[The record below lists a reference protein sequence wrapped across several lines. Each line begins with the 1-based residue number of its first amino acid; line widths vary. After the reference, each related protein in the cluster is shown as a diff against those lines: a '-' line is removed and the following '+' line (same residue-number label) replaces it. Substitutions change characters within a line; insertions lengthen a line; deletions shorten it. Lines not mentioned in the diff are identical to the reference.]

1 MNIKNSNIL
10 RSWNMERIEY
20 QRRYSKLHKDSVKNP
35 EDRYI
40 LGQIHELKY
49 ILVSFFGLTEK
60 GGLLVK
66 AFFRSKNFIVL
77 AAVTCVLVAVII
89 YSACTGGGVI
99 SNIFLSL
106 IHI

>member
-49 ILVSFFGLTEK
+49 ILVSFFGLTEDELGEIQK
-60 GGLLVK
+60 DG
-66 AFFRSKNFIVL
+66 F
-77 AAVTCVLVAVII
+77 AVRDI
-89 YSACTGGGVI
+89 GHPDK
-99 SNIFLSL
+99 L
-106 IHI
+106 I

>member
-49 ILVSFFGLTEK
+49 ILVSFFGLTEDELEEIQK
-60 GGLLVK
+60 DGFAVRDIDISSLVK
-66 AFFRSKNFIVL
+66 FNEHKEKSAWYDHTYHALKN
-77 AAVTCVLVAVII
+77 
-89 YSACTGGGVI
+89 YYD
-99 SNIFLSL
+99 
-106 IHI
+106 

>member
-49 ILVSFFGLTEK
+49 IS
-60 GGLLVK
+60 
-66 AFFRSKNFIVL
+66 
-77 AAVTCVLVAVII
+77 
-89 YSACTGGGVI
+89 
-99 SNIFLSL
+99 
-106 IHI
+106 

>member
-40 LGQIHELKY
+40 L
-49 ILVSFFGLTEK
+49 VSFFGLTEDELGEIQK
-60 GGLLVK
+60 DG
-66 AFFRSKNFIVL
+66 F
-77 AAVTCVLVAVII
+77 AVRDIEHPDK
-89 YSACTGGGVI
+89 
-99 SNIFLSL
+99 L
-106 IHI
+106 I

>member
-20 QRRYSKLHKDSVKNP
+20 QRRYSKLHKDSVKNL

-49 ILVSFFGLTEK
+49 ILVSFFGLTEDELEEIQK
-60 GGLLVK
+60 DG
-66 AFFRSKNFIVL
+66 F
-77 AAVTCVLVAVII
+77 AVRDIEHPDK
-89 YSACTGGGVI
+89 
-99 SNIFLSL
+99 L
-106 IHI
+106 I

>member
-49 ILVSFFGLTEK
+49 ILVSFFGLTEDE
-60 GGLLVK
+60 LEDEEN
-66 AFFRSKNFIVL
+66 SN
-77 AAVTCVLVAVII
+77 
-89 YSACTGGGVI
+89 CTGCCSSCGGCE
-99 SNIFLSL
+99 
-106 IHI
+106 

>member
-49 ILVSFFGLTEK
+49 ILVSFFGLTEDELK
-60 GGLLVK
+60 HCINSAYDSKFDTEEIAPLVEAEDLLLE
-66 AFFRSKNFIVL
+66 I
-77 AAVTCVLVAVII
+77 
-89 YSACTGGGVI
+89 
-99 SNIFLSL
+99 LS
-106 IHI
+106 IQTN

>member
-49 ILVSFFGLTEK
+49 IRRRVHGMITHIMHLK
-60 GGLLVK
+60 LL
-66 AFFRSKNFIVL
+66 
-77 AAVTCVLVAVII
+77 
-89 YSACTGGGVI
+89 
-99 SNIFLSL
+99 
-106 IHI
+106 

>member
-40 LGQIHELKY
+40 LG
-49 ILVSFFGLTEK
+49 
-60 GGLLVK
+60 
-66 AFFRSKNFIVL
+66 
-77 AAVTCVLVAVII
+77 
-89 YSACTGGGVI
+89 
-99 SNIFLSL
+99 
-106 IHI
+106 

>member
-40 LGQIHELKY
+40 LGQITDY
-49 ILVSFFGLTEK
+49 
-60 GGLLVK
+60 
-66 AFFRSKNFIVL
+66 
-77 AAVTCVLVAVII
+77 
-89 YSACTGGGVI
+89 
-99 SNIFLSL
+99 
-106 IHI
+106 

>member
-49 ILVSFFGLTEK
+49 ILVSFFGLTEDEK
-60 GGLLVK
+60 YRRMDLLLE
-66 AFFRSKNFIVL
+66 I
-77 AAVTCVLVAVII
+77 
-89 YSACTGGGVI
+89 
-99 SNIFLSL
+99 LS
-106 IHI
+106 IQTN

>member
-49 ILVSFFGLTEK
+49 ILVSDELEEIQKDGF
-60 GGLLVK
+60 
-66 AFFRSKNFIVL
+66 
-77 AAVTCVLVAVII
+77 AVRDIEHPDK
-89 YSACTGGGVI
+89 
-99 SNIFLSL
+99 L
-106 IHI
+106 I